1 MTIIKKKEHK
11 GLVLNVSDQGFDS
24 SATTFS
30 SLFYDEGVFYLF
42 YTGSS
47 DIKWSSASIGL
58 AISSDGLH
66 FKKLNE
72 INPILNAENIGYE
85 QAVTPVVFKAKEFY
99 YMVFA
104 GKPKNGGRRICIAY
118 SEDLKGP
125 WRFLKEL
132 IKPEYFWEGNDI
144 DLGPSVVKQ
153 TEDEVLLYY
162 SNVSNKGG
170 LWKALL
176 GPRYW
181 LRMIG
186 ILKLRVRSPTEIEA
200 YRYERNPLKHLNGP
214 KGVWN
219 ESLFCPGCIQLGERY
234 YLLPAASTY
243 SVGFPYKQYI
253 GLIEDFSPFFN
264 NPTDKEILINGP
276 EEKKMILPN
285 IKSEI
290 ALDTPSPL
298 IKGDELWLYY
308 AVMDRADGIWKTAL
322 SIFSIS
328 QDK

>member
-1 MTIIKKKEHK
+1 MTVIKKKDHK
-11 GLVLNVSDQGFDS
+11 GVVLDVSDQGFDS
-24 SATTFS
+24 GAATFG
-30 SLFYDEGVFYLF
+30 SLFYEEGVFYLF

-58 AISSDGLH
+58 AISNDGLH
-66 FKKLNE
+66 FEKLNA
-72 INPILNAENIGYE
+72 INPVLNAKDIGYE
-85 QAVTPVVFKAKEFY
+85 QAATPAVFKVKGFY
-99 YMVFA
+99 YMAFA

-125 WRFLKEL
+125 WHFLKEL
-132 IKPEYFWEGNDI
+132 IKPQYFWEGNSI

-153 TEDEVLLYY
+153 TDDEVLLYY

-170 LWKALL
+170 LQKTLF

-186 ILKLRVRSPTEIEA
+186 ILKLHVRSPNEIEA
-200 YRYERNPLKHLNGP
+200 YKYERNPLKHLNGS
-214 KGVWN
+214 KGAWN
-219 ESLFCPGCIQLGERY
+219 ESLFCPGYIRLGDKY

-264 NPTDKEILINGP
+264 NPIDKEILINGP